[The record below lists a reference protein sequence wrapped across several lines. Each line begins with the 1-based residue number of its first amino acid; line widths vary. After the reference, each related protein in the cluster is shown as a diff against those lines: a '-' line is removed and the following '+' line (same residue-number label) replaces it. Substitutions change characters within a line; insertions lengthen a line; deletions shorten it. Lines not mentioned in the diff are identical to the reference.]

1 MAEHGDLVSSI
12 VTAKHLDFFK
22 AQPLT
27 KFKPGVVDD
36 GMLQRMD
43 APFLEAFLNP
53 SVSGQFV
60 KRVYLRTSTPIG
72 SHQPIHKKNE
82 QPVMCCFDSK
92 HHLSNQEENAT
103 VQRGP
108 AILAHNSNRERAT
121 MHATLRTRTRL
132 TTRFSRRCLLRRFSR
147 FHTKIPE
154 AHQPVIR
161 RS

>member
-53 SVSGQFV
+53 SVSGLFV
-60 KRVYLRTSTPIG
+60 KRVCLRTSTPIG
-72 SHQPIHKKNE
+72 SHQPIHKKMNSQLCVVLIQNITCQTKKKTLQYSVGPLFLRTIRTGSG
-82 QPVMCCFDSK
+82 QPCMQHSV
-92 HHLSNQEENAT
+92 
-103 VQRGP
+103 
-108 AILAHNSNRERAT
+108 RERG
-121 MHATLRTRTRL
+121 
-132 TTRFSRRCLLRRFSR
+132 
-147 FHTKIPE
+147 
-154 AHQPVIR
+154 
-161 RS
+161 